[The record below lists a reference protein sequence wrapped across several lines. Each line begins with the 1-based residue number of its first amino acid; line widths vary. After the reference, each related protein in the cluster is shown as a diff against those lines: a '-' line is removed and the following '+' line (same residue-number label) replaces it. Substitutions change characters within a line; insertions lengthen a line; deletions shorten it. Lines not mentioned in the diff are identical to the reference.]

1 MSDAAGPAE
10 PDSFTL
16 RIGHDELVIRKRYEV
31 LSIVNDILIGVWFVI
46 GSVFFFY
53 ESLTTVGTGLFVAG
67 SVELLIRPMIRLA
80 RHVHL
85 QKVDTASSVETP
97 HDF

>member
-1 MSDAAGPAE
+1 MTDATGPN
-10 PDSFTL
+10 PIVLTF
-16 RIGHDELVIRKRYEV
+16 GHEELVIRKRYEV
-31 LSIVNDILIGVWFVI
+31 LSIVNDILIGVWFVV

-53 ESLTTVGTGLFVAG
+53 ESLTTTGTALFVAG
-67 SVELLIRPMIRLA
+67 SVELLIRPLIRLS

-85 QKVDTASSVETP
+85 QKVGAASSVETP